1 MKIVIT
7 DGYTLNPGD
16 LSWKDLETLGEL
28 VYYDRTPVDLV
39 AERCREAEV
48 IVTNK
53 TPVNAQTITAAGRL
67 KLIAVTATGYNMVDT
82 DAARAAGVDVC
93 NVPAY
98 GTDSVAQHAIAL
110 LLECSNQVG
119 LHARSVRDGDWAR
132 SADFSYSKTRVIEL
146 RGKVLGIVGMGRIGQ
161 QTARIGE
168 ALGMELLYYNRSA
181 RPEWKGR
188 VADMEELFEKS
199 DFISLHCPL
208 TAENKAF
215 INKALLSRMKPGAWL
230 INTSRGALIHE
241 ADLADALR
249 SGVLAGAA
257 LDVLVEEPP
266 RADHP
271 LLGLDN
277 CIITP
282 HNAWIS
288 IEARRRIMQT
298 TYDNVAR
305 VLAGRPQN
313 VVNPKDP

>member
-16 LSWKDLETLGEL
+16 LSWKDFEAIGEL
-28 VYYDRTPVDLV
+28 VYYDRTDPAVV
-39 AERCREAEV
+39 AQRCRDAKV

-53 TPVNAQTITAAGRL
+53 TPVNAQTIALAGGL
-67 KLIAVTATGYNMVDT
+67 KLIAVTATGYNMVDIV
-82 DAARAAGVDVC
+82 AARAAGVVVC
-93 NVPAY
+93 NVPGY

-110 LLECSNQVG
+110 LLECTNQVG
-119 LHARSVRDGDWAR
+119 LHARSVRDGDWVR
-132 SADFSYSKTRVIEL
+132 SADFSYARTPIIEL
-146 RGKVLGIVGMGRIGQ
+146 RGKTLGIVGMGRIGQ
-161 QTARIGE
+161 QTARIGV
-168 ALGMELLYYNRSA
+168 ALGMELLYYNRSP

-188 VADMEELFEKS
+188 AGSLEDLFEKS

-208 TAENKAF
+208 TADNEAF
-215 INKALLSRMKPGAWL
+215 INKALLSRMKPNAWL
-230 INTSRGALIHE
+230 INTSRGALIDE
-241 ADLADALR
+241 ADLAGALR

-271 LLGLDN
+271 LLGLAN

-288 IEARRRIMQT
+288 VAARRRIMQT
-298 TYDNVAR
+298 TYENVVR
-305 VLAGRPQN
+305 SLAGNPQN
-313 VVNPKDP
+313 VVNP